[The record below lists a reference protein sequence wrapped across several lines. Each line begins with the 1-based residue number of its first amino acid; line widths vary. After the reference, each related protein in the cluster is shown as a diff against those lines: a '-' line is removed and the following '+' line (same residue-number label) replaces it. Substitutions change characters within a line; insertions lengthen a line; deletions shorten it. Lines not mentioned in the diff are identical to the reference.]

1 MMKESKNIISS
12 FTYTRM
18 TLTISTIIPII
29 PALTEK
35 EVLNSKILNS
45 RSLEQKNPEK
55 SLKKLRTILKI
66 SSILITINVMRL
78 ITEEIIHLNMDTEPN
93 SQETIT
99 GTILPEVSEVPMT
112 QITNMT
118 LTTIMFLPFITVHLP
133 GESLMEFNHII
144 HSLPLIINVRIMNT
158 NQEEQLL
165 PK

>member
-118 LTTIMFLPFITVHLP
+118 LTTIMFLPFIMVHLP
-133 GESLMEFNHII
+133 GESPMEFNHII